1 MNTRQLQY
9 AITLA
14 KVRNFSQVADMLN
27 ISQPA
32 LSKQIINLE
41 GELGLKIFDRS
52 TTPLSLTA
60 AGEHFIQQAE
70 ELCYREEQLLRSMEQ
85 FRSGEAGRL
94 TIGISPFRC
103 MYMIPHIIKKVRDRF
118 PGVQIVLHETG
129 SDTLRKEAAEGK
141 YDLAIVNLPV
151 DDTVL
156 EVTPLEADTLVLAVP
171 KALCSGLPAGG
182 EVDFSLCR
190 DLPFVVVGQNQEMRR
205 LFDQLCA
212 GADFHPRVA
221 AEVVG
226 LSTAWAL
233 AHAGVGAAVLPLQF
247 VSSASFDEN
256 LILFTLKGNHFTRQ
270 PVIVRRKGQYLSQ
283 YAAYAIELL
292 TGLTK

>member
-182 EVDFSLCR
+182 EVDFSQCR

>member
-1 MNTRQLQY
+1 
-9 AITLA
+9 
-14 KVRNFSQVADMLN
+14 MLN

-171 KALCSGLPAGG
+171 KALCGGLPAGG

-283 YAAYAIELL
+283 YAAYAMELL
-292 TGLTK
+292 TGITK

>member
-52 TTPLSLTA
+52 TTPLTLTA
-60 AGEHFIQQAE
+60 AGEHFIRQAE
-70 ELCYREEQLLRSMEQ
+70 ELCYREEQLLRSMDQ

-103 MYMIPHIIKKVRDRF
+103 MYMIPHIIKQVRDKF
-118 PGVQIVLHETG
+118 PGVQVVLHETG
-129 SDTLRKEAAEGK
+129 SDTLRAEAAEGK
-141 YDLAIVNLPV
+141 YDFAIVNLPV

-156 EVTPLEADTLVLAVP
+156 EITPLEADTLVLAVP
-171 KALCSGLPAGG
+171 NALRRELPEGS
-182 EVDFSLCR
+182 EVELSQCR
-190 DLPFVVVGQNQEMRR
+190 DLPYVVVGQNQELRQ
-205 LFDQLCA
+205 LFDHLCA
-212 GADFHPRVA
+212 AAQFHPNIA

-226 LSTAWAL
+226 LSSAWAL
-233 AHAGVGAAVLPLQF
+233 AQAGVGAAVLPLQF
-247 VSSASFDEN
+247 VSGASFHKD
-256 LILFTLKGNHFTRQ
+256 LTLFTIRDSHSVRQ
-270 PVIVRRKGQYLSQ
+270 PVIVRRKGQYLSP

-292 TGLTK
+292 TK

>member
-60 AGEHFIQQAE
+60 AGEHFIRQAE

-171 KALCSGLPAGG
+171 KALCGGLPAGG
-182 EVDFSLCR
+182 EVDFSQCR

-212 GADFHPRVA
+212 GADFHPHVA

>member
-60 AGEHFIQQAE
+60 AGEHFIRQAE

-85 FRSGEAGRL
+85 FRSGKAGRL

-103 MYMIPHIIKKVRDRF
+103 MYMIPRIIKSVRDRF
-118 PGVQIVLHETG
+118 PGVQVVLHETG

-141 YDLAIVNLPV
+141 YDFAIVNLPV
-151 DDTVL
+151 DDSAL

-171 KALCSGLPAGG
+171 NGLRGDLPEGG
-182 EVDFSLCR
+182 EVDFARCR
-190 DLPFVVVGQNQEMRR
+190 DLPFVAVGQGQELRQ
-205 LFDQLCA
+205 LFDRLCA
-212 GADFHPRVA
+212 NAEFHPNIA

-226 LSTAWAL
+226 LSSAWAL

-247 VSSASFDEN
+247 VSSAAFDEN
-256 LILFTLKGNHFTRQ
+256 LTLYTLRGSSFTRQ
-270 PVIVRRKGQYLSQ
+270 PVIVRRKGQYLSE
-283 YAAYAIELL
+283 YAAYAIGLL
-292 TGLTK
+292 TAANK